1 MIWQSRLCFLRHR
14 CNNDGVLNF
23 IAAIDLSYPP
33 KNMKKNLHSVNSNLS
48 RLSKVWNLY
57 FAVQNFRSQ
66 KHMPAGTA
74 HSIHSVCCSAS
85 MSCFTSGHQPF
96 YIRASYGDIYG
107 AISDLQMCSLL
118 RFPFWNLHRM
128 WTYQSI
134 SLTWILK
141 QKKVTDCMC
150 ISEIWNQAFNL
161 PIGHCCANRC
171 LWANG
176 RQDIHINQEA
186 VI

>member
-1 MIWQSRLCFLRHR
+1 MQQY
-14 CNNDGVLNF
+14 GVLNF
-23 IAAIDLSYPP
+23 IAAIYLSYPP
-33 KNMKKNLHSVNSNLS
+33 KNMKNLDAVNSNLS
-48 RLSKVWNLY
+48 RLSKLRGTFNLQ
-57 FAVQNFRSQ
+57 FKILGLRS
-66 KHMPAGTA
+66 MPAGRA
-74 HSIHSVCCSAS
+74 HSIHSVCYLVW

-96 YIRASYGDIYG
+96 YIRASYGDICG
-107 AISDLQMCSLL
+107 VISDLQMCSRLQ
-118 RFPFWNLHRM
+118 FPFWNLHRI

-134 SLTWILK
+134 ALTWILN

-150 ISEIWNQAFNL
+150 ISEIRNQAFNL

-176 RQDIHINQEA
+176 RQDIHINQVA